1 MNCNT
6 MKGRVYKM
14 GKYLI
19 RVESMDHDEVLDRDF
34 VEGIEC
40 DGFVVLAHNG
50 EGCKVILHK
59 VSIDTISDIIAS
71 SKKMMAAGILA
82 KAKLDVKAQLRQD
95 EMGDLLGRLLGRD

>member
-14 GKYLI
+14 GKYRI
-19 RVESMDHDEVLDRDF
+19 RIESTDHDEVLDSEF

-50 EGCKVILHK
+50 DGCKVILHK
-59 VSIDTISDIIAS
+59 VSIDIISDMIAS

-82 KAKLDVKAQLRQD
+82 KAKVDVKAQLRQD

>member
-1 MNCNT
+1 

-59 VSIDTISDIIAS
+59 VSIDIISDIIAS

-82 KAKLDVKAQLRQD
+82 KAKVDVKAQLRQD